1 MGNKFDFSNFSQ
13 QSTRGIL
20 VYYFKILYKII
31 RVTWILI
38 FLVLSKKS
46 IGSLQTYF
54 FMVVG
59 LLLVVILIRAI
70 LLFLNFR
77 FKVTDNDFVLHKGI
91 INKSRISIPFD
102 KIQNINFKQNL
113 VQQIINVVEVEIET
127 AGDKS
132 VEIAITALSRE
143 KAKALKNLL
152 LSKTTKSLA
161 IEDEEEAHG
170 IIQKISVLELLKV
183 SMSENHF
190 KSLLVLLGLGFSLYV
205 QIKDF
210 FETLELGDQLDVF
223 INDNARAVQMTVMLT
238 VLLVTVSFF
247 IAILSSFFR
256 IIILHFDLTIAI
268 KKGVLEI
275 KQGLFTKRNNII
287 RKQKVQQLIISTN
300 PFKKMMG
307 ISNVAFKQ
315 AVSGKQKKGTV
326 LHIVGTKS
334 PQIIALKKLIFS
346 TSDFLDQQAYKPH
359 FYYQRKMLVRS
370 FVLLLVLNIIYSISP
385 LNGGWE
391 WYLCNG
397 ILIPG
402 IFWMIKLKFNKR
414 FYKVNSEMLWI
425 GKGQIGTEYQYL
437 ECFKIQYVILKQTIF
452 QKRYQVFDLIIQSAS
467 GSMKIPCIP
476 KAEAFKL
483 HDYLIYKSQ
492 TATQSWM

>member
-1 MGNKFDFSNFSQ
+1 M
-13 QSTRGIL
+13 
-20 VYYFKILYKII
+20 
-31 RVTWILI
+31 
-38 FLVLSKKS
+38 LSKKS
-46 IGSLQTYF
+46 IGSLQTYVF
-54 FMVVG
+54 IVVG
-59 LLLVVILIRAI
+59 VLLVGALIRAV

-113 VQQIINVVEVEIET
+113 VQQMINVVEVEIET

-152 LSKTTKSLA
+152 LSKTTKSLT
-161 IEDEEEAHG
+161 IEEEEEDG
-170 IIQKISVLELLKV
+170 IIQKISVLELFKV

-256 IIILHFDLTIAI
+256 MFILHFDLTIAI

-287 RKQKVQQLIISTN
+287 RKQKVQQLTISTN

-307 ISNVAFKQ
+307 ISNVTFKQ
-315 AVSGKQKKGTV
+315 AISGKQKKGTV
-326 LHIVGTKS
+326 LRIVGTKS
-334 PQIIALKKLIFS
+334 SQIIALKRLIFS
-346 TSDFLDQQAYKPH
+346 NSDFSDQESYKPH

-370 FVLLLVLNIIYSISP
+370 FVLLLILNIIYSFSY

-402 IFWMIKLKFNKR
+402 IFWMIKLKYNKR
-414 FYKVNSEMLWI
+414 FYKVNEEMLWI

-437 ECFKIQYVILKQTIF
+437 ECFKIQYVTLKQTIF

-467 GSMKIPCIP
+467 GSIKIPCIP

-483 HDYLIYKSQ
+483 QDYLIYKSQ
-492 TATQSWM
+492 TASQPWM

>member
-1 MGNKFDFSNFSQ
+1 MENKFDFSNFSK

-20 VYYFKILYKII
+20 VYYFKILYKVI

-38 FLVLSKKS
+38 FLMLSKKS

-54 FMVVG
+54 FIVVG
-59 LLLVVILIRAI
+59 LLLVGALIRAV
-70 LLFLNFR
+70 LLFINFR

-152 LSKTTKSLA
+152 LSKTTKSVT
-161 IEDEEEAHG
+161 IEEEEEDG
-170 IIQKISVLELLKV
+170 IIQKISVLELFKV

-256 IIILHFDLTIAI
+256 MFILHFDLTIAI

-275 KQGLFTKRNNII
+275 TQGLFTKRNNII

-307 ISNVAFKQ
+307 ISNVNFKQ
-315 AVSGKQKKGTV
+315 AISGKQKKGTI
-326 LHIVGTKS
+326 LRIVGTKS
-334 PQIIALKKLIFS
+334 SQIIALKKLIFS
-346 TSDFLDQQAYKPH
+346 NSDFSEQQAYKPH
-359 FYYQRKMLVRS
+359 FYYQRKMFVRS
-370 FVLLLVLNIIYSISP
+370 FILLLVLNIIYSISP

-402 IFWMIKLKFNKR
+402 IFWVIKLKFNKR
-414 FYKVNSEMLWI
+414 FYKVNKEMLWI

-437 ECFKIQYVILKQTIF
+437 ECFKIQYVSLKQTIF

-467 GSMKIPCIP
+467 GSIKIPCIP
-476 KAEAFKL
+476 KTEALKL
-483 HDYLIYKSQ
+483 YNYLIYKSQ
-492 TATQSWM
+492 TAKQSWM